1 MTEKIL
7 ISISDEKKGQIEVI
21 KKACERYSLSF
32 SELAVRGVIREF
44 ESGGWSDLVKKQED
58 LK

>member
-1 MTEKIL
+1 M
-7 ISISDEKKGQIEVI
+7 ISISDENKGRIDVI
-21 KKACERYSLSF
+21 KKACDRYSLSF

>member
-1 MTEKIL
+1 MTKYIM
-7 ISISDEKKGQIEVI
+7 ISISDENKGRIDVI
-21 KKACERYSLSF
+21 KKACDRYSLSF